1 MCEDVSKNLDDRLPV
16 ETSIFSQSA
25 ECAATGMKSRPSNL
39 PRILLKDKSGQFTH
53 ALDLALFV
61 RSLAS
66 KSLDPQIASLDF
78 HLRFGQPM
86 QLKSDFSLHF
96 PAGGIVVDE
105 HAHHAAVE

>member
-25 ECAATGMKSRPSNL
+25 ECVATGMEVDLVTFRGFC
-39 PRILLKDKSGQFTH
+39 LKDKSGQFTH

-61 RSLAS
+61 RNLAS

-78 HLRFGQPM
+78 HLRFG
-86 QLKSDFSLHF
+86 
-96 PAGGIVVDE
+96 
-105 HAHHAAVE
+105 